1 MTFSS
6 KIITLSA
13 ISTVLALTTG
23 AAVAADTVSLT
34 MKPLHGI
41 SFDAGAERAV
51 SYFTSTGAHCKLVL
65 TLAEQPRSNDSFSST
80 RFEATVGAGQV
91 TQINSAQ
98 GNSVNFACAAD
109 AQSMT
114 AKIARQVAAAEI
126 E

>member
-13 ISTVLALTTG
+13 LSAAFALSIG
-23 AAVAADTVSLT
+23 AAGAADTTSLT

-41 SFDAGAERAV
+41 SFDAGTERAV
-51 SYFTSTGAHCKLVL
+51 GYFTSTGKHCKLVL
-65 TLAEQPRSNDSFSST
+65 TLAEEPLSNDSFSST
-80 RFEATVGAGQV
+80 RFEAAVAAGKA
-91 TQINSAQ
+91 THFNSAH
-98 GNSVNFACAAD
+98 GSSVEFACAAD

-114 AKIARQVAAAEI
+114 ATVNKQLAAAEI

>member
-6 KIITLSA
+6 RIITLSA
-13 ISTVLALTTG
+13 ISAAFALSVGT
-23 AAVAADTVSLT
+23 AEAADTASLT

-51 SYFTSTGAHCKLVL
+51 GYFTSTGEHCKLVL
-65 TLAEQPRSNDSFSST
+65 TLAEEPLSNDSFSST
-80 RFEATVGAGQV
+80 RFEAAVAAGKV
-91 TQINSAQ
+91 THFNSAH
-98 GNSVNFACAAD
+98 GVPVEFACAAD

-114 AKIARQVAAAEI
+114 ATITKQFAAAEI